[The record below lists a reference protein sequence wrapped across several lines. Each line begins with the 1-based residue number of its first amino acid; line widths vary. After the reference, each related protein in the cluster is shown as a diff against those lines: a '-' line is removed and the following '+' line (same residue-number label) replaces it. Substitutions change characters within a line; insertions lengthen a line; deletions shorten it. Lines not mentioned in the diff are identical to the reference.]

1 MSYEEQEESEMEE
14 NGGNSGNEE
23 TGDSFD
29 SADPTAALEG
39 IFGENEFADLYAS
52 QSEEPVET
60 YCEFLCGSAG
70 TGKSFEIM
78 RRIGE
83 DSTYAL
89 LTASTGIAAVNL
101 SATTINST
109 LGFFDL
115 DSLRDA
121 YIRGSAARK
130 LREVV
135 DEGFRNVVLDE
146 ISMVSSQMLDL
157 LVQIFDGVNLQLK
170 ENAHPI
176 GLILVGDFA
185 QLPPIPERVTGE
197 AGRARSKPATPWAF
211 EAACWDRFEKNTTR
225 LTKIWRQAD
234 LRFLSA
240 LNAARRGDGSSCI
253 SHLQSSGCEFHTS
266 NDMDFDGTT
275 ILAENK
281 HVDAFNSEAM
291 KKVRGRDMFL
301 PTRRW
306 GRDRGEWKNIPSPEI
321 KIRENAYV
329 MLLAN
334 QPSGTRGQFNYV
346 NGDCGHV
353 RGIEMRGKG
362 IPPYILVELVRTGGV
377 VKVPPIVRS
386 VSFKDKPTGFVG
398 EQQILGAGEYYPAPH
413 HNKSDKRYVAGQI
426 QYYPIRLGYAT
437 TAHKSQGLSLDK
449 VQVDFR
455 AWQFS
460 NPGMGY
466 ISLSRCRSLE
476 GLRLVGQPERVA
488 AACVSDPRVARWL

>member
-1 MSYEEQEESEMEE
+1 
-14 NGGNSGNEE
+14 
-23 TGDSFD
+23 
-29 SADPTAALEG
+29 
-39 IFGENEFADLYAS
+39 
-52 QSEEPVET
+52 
-60 YCEFLCGSAG
+60 
-70 TGKSFEIM
+70 
-78 RRIGE
+78 
-83 DSTYAL
+83 
-89 LTASTGIAAVNL
+89 
-101 SATTINST
+101 
-109 LGFFDL
+109 
-115 DSLRDA
+115 
-121 YIRGSAARK
+121 
-130 LREVV
+130 
-135 DEGFRNVVLDE
+135 
-146 ISMVSSQMLDL
+146 VSSQMLDL

-437 TAHKSQGLSLDK
+437 TAHKSQGLSLAILQPRNGLHLPLPLSISRRPETGRTAGAGGGCVRLRSEGGSLAMSRSTSK
-449 VQVDFR
+449 
-455 AWQFS
+455 
-460 NPGMGY
+460 PIGY
-466 ISLSRCRSLE
+466 DVLGSYGSVSIGTVTCTHCRSSDTISFE
-476 GLRLVGQPERVA
+476 FSDGQFLCFSDEQWA
-488 AACVSDPRVARWL
+488 AMCTADKETE